1 MARKSYPRDSYS
13 ARRAPGVRTPS
24 EKVVWACR
32 FPRRSG
38 IRTRSLSGTLPRR
51 SARARGRLLGG
62 RERRRR
68 PGERE
73 SETQPAVDL
82 AVVRSGRRIGRAPAG
97 EAEAPARFRLRRQR
111 LEECR
116 FVNDA
121 ARARIVVGVLG
132 ATARGFR
139 GGRNDPQLALKGR
152 ALHPDVLGTR
162 GEGPAGH
169 EGDGHGGHRLT
180 HGAIVAERIAARDPL
195 SRRGNCLDLGLRTVG
210 SGPCPTAFRRPARHD
225 GRGTR
230 RPIRSDPLRTGQ
242 YTGTARYGTGAAR

>member
-38 IRTRSLSGTLPRR
+38 IRTRSLSGTRPRG
-51 SARARGRLLGG
+51 SARDRGRLLGR

-73 SETQPAVDL
+73 SEAQPAVDL
-82 AVVRSGRRIGRAPAG
+82 AVVRSGGRIGRAPAG
-97 EAEAPARFRLRRQR
+97 EAEAPAGFRLSRQR

-132 ATARGFR
+132 ATARGLR
-139 GGRNDPQLALKGR
+139 GGGDDPQLALEGR
-152 ALHPDVLGTR
+152 ALHLDVLGTR
-162 GEGPAGH
+162 REGPAGH
-169 EGDGHGGHRLT
+169 EGDGQRGHRVT
-180 HGAIVAERIAARDPL
+180 HEAIVAERIAACDPL
-195 SRRGNCLDLGLRTVG
+195 S
-210 SGPCPTAFRRPARHD
+210 
-225 GRGTR
+225 GRGD
-230 RPIRSDPLRTGQ
+230 RPELAFGP
-242 YTGTARYGTGAAR
+242 